1 MATDSF
7 DFKLNWANDPE
18 LSETIVYNG
27 VSIKAIVTREQRSNF
42 TMQGLNNQV
51 NQYQIEIEVSGED
64 VVNPHAGRSD
74 GDTVIVAPMKS
85 GIASS
90 HRVAEI
96 VRYDHLSNSWVLK
109 LS

>member
-51 NQYQIEIEVSGED
+51 QQYQVEIEVSGED
-64 VVNPHAGRSD
+64 VVAPVASRSS
-74 GDTVIVAPMKS
+74 GDIVVVAPMKS
-85 GIASS
+85 GTPVN

-96 VRYDHLSNSWVLK
+96 VRNDQLSNSWILK